1 MDWNERNRKLSFYN
15 FYRRYL
21 CRASS
26 AFDEAM
32 IAKLNQPLNFTPYE
46 RAAIASVLRQ
56 TISKLCIVNRG
67 INLTSKS
74 AMSAMLPMPF
84 EEEKPSMEVRF
95 KNHMLDKLYDEHT
108 LQPLRECFKAMS
120 NAKLGTDIEV
130 IRSAVEI
137 RFAEFQT
144 LGRFD
149 RFAKFI
155 LAQNQEARDEFALL
169 KNFSGNSDRLG
180 SLNEQLSACRV
191 NGQRKIAE
199 LDDEIFDLTTEC
211 DDLRTKH
218 AMENRMV
225 ERWEET
231 RQEQCEAI
239 FEHELR
245 TLEQRKTMNEDR
257 TDGEMLAINELRSF
271 YRMKYEKLESLIA
284 TWQRRYETEKTF
296 LDEHIQ
302 IALGNIEDVRSKYTL
317 ICSWYEEREAFIENY
332 RMEQKL
338 LEARRKH
345 EARQCQAAI
354 QIQAWWR
361 GTMVRKQLGPY
372 RPKKK
377 GKKNKNDKKK

>member
-1 MDWNERNRKLSFYN
+1 
-15 FYRRYL
+15 
-21 CRASS
+21 
-26 AFDEAM
+26 M
-32 IAKLNQPLNFTPYE
+32 IPKLNQPLNFTAYE
-46 RAAIASVLRQ
+46 RAAIVSVLKQ
-56 TISKLCIVNRG
+56 TISKLCIVNHG

-74 AMSAMLPMPF
+74 AELAMLPVPF
-84 EEEKPSMEVRF
+84 EEEKPSMDVRF
-95 KNHMLDKLYDEHT
+95 KNHMLDKLYDERT
-108 LQPLRECFKAMS
+108 LQPLRDCFKAIS
-120 NAKLGTDIEV
+120 NEKLATDIEV
-130 IRSAVEI
+130 IRSVVEI
-137 RFAEFQT
+137 GFAEFQK
-144 LGRFD
+144 LSRFD

-155 LAQNQEARDEFALL
+155 IAQNHEARDELALL
-169 KNFSGNSDRLG
+169 KNFSANNDRLAE
-180 SLNEQLSACRV
+180 LIEQLTACRV

-211 DDLRTKH
+211 DDLKTKH

-239 FEHELR
+239 FEHESRELDK
-245 TLEQRKTMNEDR
+245 RKSMNEQKA
-257 TDGEMLAINELRSF
+257 DGEMLAINELRSF
-271 YRMKYEKLESLIA
+271 YRMKCEKLERSIA
-284 TWQRRYETEKTF
+284 SWQRRYEAEKFF

-302 IALGNIEDVRSKYTL
+302 IALDHIEDVRSKYTL
-317 ICSWYEEREAFIENY
+317 ICSWYEERDAFIENY
-332 RMEQKL
+332 RMEQKQ

-377 GKKNKNDKKK
+377 IKKNKNDKKR

>member
-26 AFDEAM
+26 AIDETM
-32 IAKLNQPLNFTPYE
+32 ILKSSDALNFTAYE
-46 RAAIASVLRQ
+46 QAAIASVLRQ

-67 INLTSKS
+67 INLTTKIAVSTL
-74 AMSAMLPMPF
+74 LPLPF

-95 KNHMLDKLYDEHT
+95 KNHMLDKFYDERT
-108 LQPLRECFKAMS
+108 LQPLRDCFKAMS
-120 NAKLGTDIEV
+120 NAKLATDIEV

-137 RFAEFQT
+137 CFAEFQT

-149 RFAKFI
+149 RFKKFI
-155 LAQNQEARDEFALL
+155 LAQIHEARDEFTLL
-169 KNFSGNSDRLG
+169 KNFSANTDRLAT
-180 SLNEQLSACRV
+180 LNEQLSACRV

-211 DDLRTKH
+211 DDLKTKH

-245 TLEQRKTMNEDR
+245 TLEQRKTMNAEKF
-257 TDGEMLAINELRSF
+257 DGEMLAINELHSF
-271 YRMKYEKLESLIA
+271 YRMKCEKLQSSISS
-284 TWQRRYETEKTF
+284 WQRRYEAEKFF

-302 IALGNIEDVRSKYTL
+302 IALDNIEDVRSKYTL
-317 ICSWYEEREAFIENY
+317 ICSWYEERETFIENY
-332 RMEQKL
+332 RMEQKQ

-377 GKKNKNDKKK
+377 GKKNKSDKKR